1 MTILTADDLEIARTA
16 QELFLPTACTI
27 SRRTLTA
34 VGDGTYTES
43 TATVATVCRD
53 AATGGRELE
62 IAAKLTAQSTRTVT
76 LPHDADVRA
85 EDQIIIGAR
94 TLKVLAILSITGWV
108 TALRVLCSEG

>member
-1 MTILTADDLEIARTA
+1 MTILGAADLEMMRAA
-16 QELFLPTACTI
+16 QELLLPTPCTI

-53 AATGGRELE
+53 VATGGQELE
-62 IAAKLTAQSTRTVT
+62 IAAKLGAKSTRTVT
-76 LPHDADVRA
+76 LPHDADLRA
-85 EDQIIIGAR
+85 EDQIIIGIR

-108 TALRVLCSEG
+108 TAQRILCSEG